1 MEQLS
6 SAVALMYSCVITGK
20 DLWENI
26 THTTTDSVSNPLKIE
41 DLVAE
46 KLGSKHIY
54 TISSAK

>member
-1 MEQLS
+1 
-6 SAVALMYSCVITGK
+6 MYSRVITGK